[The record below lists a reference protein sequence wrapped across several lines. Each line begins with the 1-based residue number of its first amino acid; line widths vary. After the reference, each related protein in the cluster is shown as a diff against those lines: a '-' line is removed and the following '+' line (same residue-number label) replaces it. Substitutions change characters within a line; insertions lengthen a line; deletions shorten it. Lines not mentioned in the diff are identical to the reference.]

1 MSDQKYWLGFSLVP
15 EIGPKRLGQLLAWFG
30 DLASAWTASETQLEQ
45 AGLDQQPRENFLHL
59 RQTLDLD
66 AELDKVRRAGA
77 WLLTLNDDL
86 YPTLLKNLSDA
97 PTVLYVRGA
106 LSPADDLAL
115 AMVGTRKATS
125 YGRDATYD
133 LAKQLARQGITI
145 VSGLAHGIDAAAH
158 KGALDGG
165 GRTIA
170 VFGCGI
176 DVLYPRENRDL
187 ALKICDNGAL
197 ISEFPIGTAPAAG
210 NFPRRNRIISGLSL
224 GILVVEAPEGSG
236 ALISAD
242 LAAEQGREVFAVPG
256 NIYSPMSRGTNRLI
270 QEGAKLVMH
279 VGDVLDELNIAYTNV
294 QTRLSAEQIAPGN
307 EVEASILKHLSADP
321 LHIDEIVR
329 LSQLPIATVS
339 STLTILELK
348 GLARMVGHMQ
358 YSLIPMPE
366 R

>member
-1 MSDQKYWLGFSLVP
+1 
-15 EIGPKRLGQLLAWFG
+15 
-30 DLASAWTASETQLEQ
+30 
-45 AGLDQQPRENFLHL
+45 
-59 RQTLDLD
+59 
-66 AELDKVRRAGA
+66 
-77 WLLTLNDDL
+77 
-86 YPTLLKNLSDA
+86 
-97 PTVLYVRGA
+97 LYVRGA